1 MFLTKDLILLAY
13 KKLIALHIGDPS
25 RQGATQHV
33 SAIRYFLALD
43 EFYKKNNRPCN
54 TKDDNDANDFINA
67 VGNVISVCTGYYTT
81 NFYVPLKNH
90 NGDFSIGSNFFSV
103 NVVKE
108 SKVNG
113 ALLLDFPRRNNPLFN
128 VQKGSL
134 IQNLEFYENIHEYIK
149 SDEVKVALIIW
160 LFRDDNFK
168 DSNVNAESLYNSFV
182 EKLNSRYTSDLIY
195 RIAPQKQVFIS
206 ELKKYNCTYTTD
218 IKSIFVNKDFD
229 LLYEL
234 SGKIQLPIDLS
245 KFQNYFTAIKTKP
258 FLLLAGISGTGKSRI
273 VRELAYMSCPKLGK
287 LQEDP
292 TTPGNYC
299 MIEVKPNW
307 HDSSEL
313 LGYTSGIK
321 NKYIITP
328 FVKFLV
334 KAMRYPEVPFFVC
347 LDEMNLAPVEQYFA
361 EYLSVLETRKMENGS
376 IVSGSLINN
385 DVFNNHESDI
395 FKSLGLETLERID
408 MADELV
414 QITNIENELK
424 EFGLRLPQ
432 NIIVVGTVNM
442 DDTTHQFSRKVID
455 RAMTIEMNE
464 LNFEKMFAD
473 EDRMQYTE
481 NHLDAAL
488 FISESV
494 SANHALELISEDA
507 DQLRAKTIE
516 IMQTL
521 DEKLKDTPFRVAYRV
536 QNELVL
542 YYYNLCSAYPDK
554 SFEELFAI
562 AVDSMLKMKVL
573 PRIEGDE
580 DMVKK
585 PLKAL
590 EAWTAES
597 GYTTS
602 NPKIKEMLARLD
614 HAHYTSYW
622 P

>member
-1 MFLTKDLILLAY
+1 MALSNLNELKGILIKRFEEHFNGEEIMLPSSFKTKVNTIFSDSVSYQQYTISITTRSGLKIYLPNQWVFIASYFTPFYKSLIEYKTIATSLFTNDQLKTLNGKELTDIEIQNIVDKGYSDDLEFITKFVSDYSWWGGGKTIDRGDFYVSPILNMAKAVNASQSYIATLCEFLSENPDLSDSLIADFERVKEK
-13 KKLIALHIGDPS
+13 KKLKEIHIYQITP
-25 RQGATQHV
+25 QYQTYLT
-33 SAIRYFLALD
+33 AIR
-43 EFYKKNNRPCN
+43 
-54 TKDDNDANDFINA
+54 
-67 VGNVISVCTGYYTT
+67 
-81 NFYVPLKNH
+81 
-90 NGDFSIGSNFFSV
+90 
-103 NVVKE
+103 
-108 SKVNG
+108 
-113 ALLLDFPRRNNPLFN
+113 
-128 VQKGSL
+128 
-134 IQNLEFYENIHEYIK
+134 
-149 SDEVKVALIIW
+149 
-160 LFRDDNFK
+160 
-168 DSNVNAESLYNSFV
+168 
-182 EKLNSRYTSDLIY
+182 
-195 RIAPQKQVFIS
+195 
-206 ELKKYNCTYTTD
+206 
-218 IKSIFVNKDFD
+218 
-229 LLYEL
+229 
-234 SGKIQLPIDLS
+234 
-245 KFQNYFTAIKTKP
+245 TKP

-287 LQEDP
+287 LHDDP
-292 TTPGNYC
+292 TTPGNFC

-321 NKYIITP
+321 NKYVITP

-361 EYLSVLETRKMENGS
+361 EYLSVLETRKMENNF
-376 IVSGSLINN
+376 IISGSLINN
-385 DVFNNHESDI
+385 DVFNNHEAEI

-414 QITNIENELK
+414 QTTAIENELK

-432 NIIVVGTVNM
+432 NVIIVGTVNM

-464 LNFEKMFAD
+464 LNFEKMFVD

-488 FISESV
+488 FISDSV
-494 SANHALELISEDA
+494 SAKHALELVDEDA
-507 DQLRAKTIE
+507 EQLRDKTIE

-542 YYYNLCSAYPDK
+542 YYYNLSAAYPEK
-554 SFEELFAI
+554 SFDELFAI

-602 NPKIKEMLARLD
+602 NPKIKEMLVRLD

>member
-1 MFLTKDLILLAY
+1 MADPICRWRNSTVKQVCEFSQILPKNKMSKKAAHNLI
-13 KKLIALHIGDPS
+13 
-25 RQGATQHV
+25 
-33 SAIRYFLALD
+33 D
-43 EFYKKNNRPCN
+43 ECWFRW
-54 TKDDNDANDFINA
+54 D
-67 VGNVISVCTGYYTT
+67 GS
-81 NFYVPLKNH
+81 
-90 NGDFSIGSNFFSV
+90 SNFFKTPYQLAKQMGLYYEDESTYYPKLSKTV
-103 NVVKE
+103 SLSEAEVYIRNWAKKYYVPNPYTSSMSSSDKPKVINSFLYDYISKYGDLDWDSAKNLLFGEEIGNDDILCNLLNNFSDVQITDGVVSIK
-108 SKVNG
+108 NG
-113 ALLLDFPRRNNPLFN
+113 ATRPTEPIEVEYNRNDAKAFFEHLGG
-128 VQKGSL
+128 KIEL
-134 IQNLEFYENIHEYIK
+134 I
-149 SDEVKVALIIW
+149 S
-160 LFRDDNFK
+160 
-168 DSNVNAESLYNSFV
+168 
-182 EKLNSRYTSDLIY
+182 
-195 RIAPQKQVFIS
+195 P
-206 ELKKYNCTYTTD
+206 
-218 IKSIFVNKDFD
+218 
-229 LLYEL
+229 
-234 SGKIQLPIDLS
+234 IQLPQDAIE
-245 KFQNYFTAIKTKP
+245 FQPYLTAIKTKP

-273 VRELAYMSCPKLGK
+273 VRELAFMSCPKVGK
-287 LQEDP
+287 LQDDP
-292 TTPGNYC
+292 TSPGNFC

-361 EYLSVLETRKMENGS
+361 EYLSVLETRKLENDS
-376 IVSGSLINN
+376 IISGCLINR
-385 DVFNNHESDI
+385 DIFNNHEAEI
-395 FKSLGLETLERID
+395 FKSLGLETVERIE

-414 QITNIENELK
+414 QITAIENELK

-432 NIIVVGTVNM
+432 NLVVVGTVNM

-481 NHLDAAL
+481 NHLDAAM
-488 FISESV
+488 FISETV
-494 SANHALELISEDA
+494 SANHALELIPENA
-507 DQLRAKTIE
+507 DLLKEKTIA
-516 IMQTL
+516 IMQAL
-521 DEKLKDTPFRVAYRV
+521 DEKLKNTPFRVAYRV

-542 YYYNLCSAYPDK
+542 YYYNLCSAYPNK
-554 SFEELFAI
+554 SFDELFTI
-562 AVDSMLKMKVL
+562 TVDSMLNMKVL

-580 DMVKK
+580 DMIEK

-597 GYTTS
+597 GYITS
-602 NPKIKEMLARLD
+602 NTKIKEMLARLN